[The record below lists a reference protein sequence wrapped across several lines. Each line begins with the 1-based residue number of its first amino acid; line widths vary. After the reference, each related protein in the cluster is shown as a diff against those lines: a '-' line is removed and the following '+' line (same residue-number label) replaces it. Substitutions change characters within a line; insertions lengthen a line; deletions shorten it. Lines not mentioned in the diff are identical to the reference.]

1 MKRINQRRLLL
12 YFISG
17 RFSVTL
23 IVNALAE
30 SQGPGQEE
38 SDNFGSRTSPI
49 RIPEKF
55 LRHV

>member
-1 MKRINQRRLLL
+1 MRRINQRRLLL
-12 YFISG
+12 FFIS
-17 RFSVTL
+17 RCFSVTL

-55 LRHV
+55 LRYV

>member
-30 SQGPGQEE
+30 SQDPARKKAITLGA
-38 SDNFGSRTSPI
+38 RTSPI

-55 LRHV
+55 LRYV